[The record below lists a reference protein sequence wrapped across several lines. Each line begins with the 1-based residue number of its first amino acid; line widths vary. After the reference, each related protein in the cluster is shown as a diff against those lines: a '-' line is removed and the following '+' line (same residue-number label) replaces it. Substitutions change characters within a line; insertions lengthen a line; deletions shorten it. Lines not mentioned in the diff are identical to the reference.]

1 MFGWWYRHN
10 LVLPCH
16 FKWFIWF
23 NSQLT
28 CDTFHIFFVLLSNTR
43 PEITGSRSNCSWTY
57 APRSVLVYA
66 ISNIVIRI
74 MLRMCIWVLNVTPLC
89 MFFSGYNNGCPVN
102 HWIIILYLTVQYFL
116 SRCYFEKHKFGKIKD
131 KYNDKNIYISEVFIL
146 YRMI

>member
-1 MFGWWYRHN
+1 VTR
-10 LVLPCH
+10 
-16 FKWFIWF
+16 I
-23 NSQLT
+23 
-28 CDTFHIFFVLLSNTR
+28 IFFVLLSNTR
-43 PEITGSRSNCSWTY
+43 PEITGSRWNCSWTY
-57 APRSVLVYA
+57 APRSVLVYV

-74 MLRMCIWVLNVTPLC
+74 MLRMCIWVLNLTPLC

-102 HWIIILYLTVQYFL
+102 HWIIILCLTVQYFL